1 MCDIDFQHLDLDIM
15 ILWFI
20 ECVDLYVISFMF
32 DWHVYI
38 FAESTTF
45 WGVIAEEDYHHFNN
59 ITKQEVQKLQRLIPS

>member
-1 MCDIDFQHLDLDIM
+1 M
-15 ILWFI
+15 
-20 ECVDLYVISFMF
+20 
-32 DWHVYI
+32 